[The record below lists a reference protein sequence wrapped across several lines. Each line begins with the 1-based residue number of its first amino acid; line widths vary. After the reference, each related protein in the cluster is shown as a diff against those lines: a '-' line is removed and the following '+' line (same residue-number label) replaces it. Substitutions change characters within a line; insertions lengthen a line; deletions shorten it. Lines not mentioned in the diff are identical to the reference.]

1 MKRAIPLKKATPLKK
16 TMFAKRPSFFEPVPV
31 PSFPVALL
39 DPSSVLLSKTCDDCI
54 SCQLWKQLM
63 AMCDA
68 HDFRTELPI
77 GLVD

>member
-1 MKRAIPLKKATPLKK
+1 
-16 TMFAKRPSFFEPVPV
+16 MFAQRPHFFEPIPAPSFHV
-31 PSFPVALL
+31 PSFDVVLL
-39 DPSSVLLSKTCDDCI
+39 NPSSAPSNICDNCY

-63 AMCDA
+63 AVCDA

>member
-1 MKRAIPLKKATPLKK
+1 MPLKQIT
-16 TMFAKRPSFFEPVPV
+16 TMYAQRPSFFEPIPA
-31 PSFPVALL
+31 PSFHVPLL
-39 DPSSVLLSKTCDDCI
+39 TPILPSKTCDNCV

>member
-1 MKRAIPLKKATPLKK
+1 LKRVISLKKATP
-16 TMFAKRPSFFEPVPV
+16 TMFAQRPHFFEPIPT
-31 PSFPVALL
+31 PSFHVPLLTPIAL
-39 DPSSVLLSKTCDDCI
+39 PSNTCDNCV

>member
-1 MKRAIPLKKATPLKK
+1 MPLKQIT
-16 TMFAKRPSFFEPVPV
+16 TMYAQRPHFFEPIPA
-31 PSFPVALL
+31 PSFHVPLL
-39 DPSSVLLSKTCDDCI
+39 NPSSVLPSKTCDNCV

-77 GLVD
+77 GLLD